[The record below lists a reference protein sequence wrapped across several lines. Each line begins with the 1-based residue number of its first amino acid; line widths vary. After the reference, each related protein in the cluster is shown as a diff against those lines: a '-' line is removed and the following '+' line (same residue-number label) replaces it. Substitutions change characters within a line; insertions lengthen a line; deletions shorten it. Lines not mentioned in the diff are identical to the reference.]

1 MNKTYISKKEV
12 VRSILLPAVVVPVA
26 GLFVLA
32 LCYALYLGFYL
43 TVESTMFAKNPS
55 MMPTGLVRI
64 VFTLILLV
72 LGLLLLF
79 TKWPDLLKVILLTGP
94 MTMLIITS
102 VMINY
107 LQLPIAVAAVSVIV
121 LASLFLV
128 YFFKKPWFYYLG
140 IAISVVAGIFY
151 AWPR

>member
-1 MNKTYISKKEV
+1 MSKENNSKKEA

-43 TVESTMFAKNPS
+43 TIESTLYSENPS
-55 MMPTGLVRI
+55 MMPTGMVRI
-64 VFTLILLV
+64 VFTVILFV

-79 TKWPDLLKVILLTGP
+79 TRWPDLLKVILLIGP
-94 MTMLIITS
+94 MAMLIITS
-102 VMINY
+102 VMTNY
-107 LQLPIAVAAVSVIV
+107 LQLPIAAAIVSVIV
-121 LASLFLV
+121 LGSLFLV
-128 YFFKKPWFYYLG
+128 YFFKRPWFYYLG
-140 IAISVVAGIFY
+140 IAVAATAGIYY